1 MDELIKL
8 DVALTSDQQQIEQL
22 DRYYHIIDSLLVAA
36 KINPVAFLAARE
48 KINLESLESLE
59 NNENSEFARMAGKL
73 SKEQLIKLRIDLN
86 LVDLLKSNR
95 INK

>member
-48 KINLESLESLE
+48 KINLE